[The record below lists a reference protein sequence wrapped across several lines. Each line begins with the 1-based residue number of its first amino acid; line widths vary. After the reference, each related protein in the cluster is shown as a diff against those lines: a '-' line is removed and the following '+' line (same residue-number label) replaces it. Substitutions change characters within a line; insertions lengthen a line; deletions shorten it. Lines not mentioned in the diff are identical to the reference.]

1 MRVIVPGPL
10 GWQSALPL
18 QMTRSPST
26 ELRAIAVFMMMP
38 PDDRPRKKG
47 GSMGATLTEGTAF
60 SAVAPSQ
67 RPVCDAHQS
76 KYSETVFRSC
86 PPGPNTWTLNIQPLG
101 QFRPHRGFLLARS
114 TLLSSVAR
122 LLHTAREAG
131 QYLRYVGFCWP
142 VRKCLVAIPNARDFA
157 ERALRNIL
165 DRDWAASVRL
175 DIGGAD
181 HLAPLLG
188 LVGDELAEVGGRAG
202 KCAGSEFGNS
212 RLDLKIGK
220 SSVNFLVELEH
231 DFGGYIFRRGDTE
244 PRIGLITRQEFGYGW
259 NVWQI
264 APTLACR

>member
-1 MRVIVPGPL
+1 M
-10 GWQSALPL
+10 
-18 QMTRSPST
+18 
-26 ELRAIAVFMMMP
+26 
-38 PDDRPRKKG
+38 
-47 GSMGATLTEGTAF
+47 
-60 SAVAPSQ
+60 
-67 RPVCDAHQS
+67 CDAHQS

-175 DIGGAD
+175 DVGRAD
-181 HLAPLLG
+181 HLTPFLG
-188 LVGDELAEVGGRAG
+188 FLSHQLPEFSRRHRHGLAG
-202 KCAGSEFGNS
+202 KLGQTGLQLRVGQYRVH
-212 RLDLKIGK
+212 RLI
-220 SSVNFLVELEH
+220 
-231 DFGGYIFRRGDTE
+231 
-244 PRIGLITRQEFGYGW
+244 
-259 NVWQI
+259 
-264 APTLACR
+264 